1 MAETATPFP
10 RKAKV
15 FLSLLLIVAAF
26 AMYWGWG
33 LIYGTWD
40 IFARESMGVYAI
52 VVTLLAFGIL
62 GLLLTWKQ
70 K

>member
-1 MAETATPFP
+1 MAEAAFP
-10 RKAKV
+10 KKAKV
-15 FLSLLLIVAAF
+15 AISLALIIAAF

-33 LIYGTWD
+33 LMYGTWD
-40 IFARESMGVYAI
+40 IIAKESMGVYAI

-62 GLLLTWKQ
+62 GLLLSWKQ

>member
-1 MAETATPFP
+1 MAETATVLPK
-10 RKAKV
+10 KAKL
-15 FLSLLLIVAAF
+15 FLSVLLIVAAF

-33 LIYGTWD
+33 LMYGTWNL
-40 IFARESMGVYAI
+40 FARESMGVYAI
-52 VVTLLAFGIL
+52 VVVLLTFGIL

>member
-1 MAETATPFP
+1 MAETAFP
-10 RKAKV
+10 RKAKLT
-15 FLSLLLIVAAF
+15 LSLILIIGAF

-33 LIYGTWD
+33 LMYGTWN
-40 IFARESMGVYAI
+40 ILAKESMGVYAI

-62 GLLLTWKQ
+62 GVLLSWKQ

>member
-1 MAETATPFP
+1 MAETAFP
-10 RKAKV
+10 RKAKLT
-15 FLSLLLIVAAF
+15 FSLILIIGAF

-33 LIYGTWD
+33 LMYGTWN
-40 IFARESMGVYAI
+40 ILAKESMGVYAI

-62 GLLLTWKQ
+62 GVLLSWKQ

>member
-1 MAETATPFP
+1 MAETAFP
-10 RKAKV
+10 RKAKL
-15 FLSLLLIVAAF
+15 FLSLLLITAAF

-33 LIYGTWD
+33 LIYGTWNIIAKD
-40 IFARESMGVYAI
+40 SMGVYAI
-52 VVTLLAFGIL
+52 VMILLTFGIL